1 MLSDERNPFQLV
13 MEFAD
18 LGTLE
23 TYIEEHSKQLGV
35 LHFKQK
41 TAYEIAVSLV
51 GSEMC
56 IRDSHQAAQAL
67 SSPGSTSPVFIR
79 QHKHCLH

>member
-41 TAYEIAVSLV
+41 LQGVAVDIAEVT
-51 GSEMC
+51 
-56 IRDSHQAAQAL
+56 HY
-67 SSPGSTSPVFIR
+67 P
-79 QHKHCLH
+79 

>member
-1 MLSDERNPFQLV
+1 

-41 TAYEIAVSLV
+41 LQGVAVDIAEVT
-51 GSEMC
+51 
-56 IRDSHQAAQAL
+56 HY
-67 SSPGSTSPVFIR
+67 P
-79 QHKHCLH
+79 